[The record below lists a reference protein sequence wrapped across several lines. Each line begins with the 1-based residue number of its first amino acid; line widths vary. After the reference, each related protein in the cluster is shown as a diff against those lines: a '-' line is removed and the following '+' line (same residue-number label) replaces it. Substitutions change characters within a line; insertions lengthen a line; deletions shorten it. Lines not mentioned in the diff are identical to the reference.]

1 MLDSGT
7 MILLISLLASGIC
20 ALCLYT
26 VYANVIRHETTL
38 HDLRNR
44 VELLSNQQALHLAEI
59 AGEIPP
65 EIVEDAVEMD
75 EELSGESAMSDSIDI
90 PDSLKVDQSTQS
102 AEPVSSSTN
111 AA

>member
-20 ALCLYT
+20 ALCLYS

-59 AGEIPP
+59 SGELPP
-65 EIVEDAVEMD
+65 DIIEDTVEIV
-75 EELSGESAMSDSIDI
+75 EELSGDPAESASSTISESM
-90 PDSLKVDQSTQS
+90 KVKQAAQS